1 MLVTETL
8 IPALGKRGKQIF
20 EVQWPA
26 KLAQFAYSQPIND
39 IISNEVDI
47 IPKNDS

>member
-8 IPALGKRGKQIF
+8 IPALGKRGKQIS

-26 KLAQFAYSQPIND
+26 KQFAYSQPIND